1 MNSKAKKIVATSK
14 APDALGAYSQAIM
27 IDMASE
33 PVNGFVY
40 TSGQLGIDPA
50 TGVLQEGVEAQAKQ
64 AMCNVKAILEEAGSS
79 LDKVV
84 KTTIFISD
92 INDFQA
98 VNGVYE
104 SFFAQENYPAR
115 SVVAVA
121 ALPKNAMLEIEM
133 VALR

>member
-1 MNSKAKKIVATSK
+1 
-14 APDALGAYSQAIM
+14 M

-50 TGVLQEGVEAQAKQ
+50 TGVLQEEVEAQ
-64 AMCNVKAILEEAGSS
+64 AMCNVKAILEEVGSS

-98 VNGVYE
+98 VNGGYE

-121 ALPKNAMLEIEM
+121 APPKNAMLEIEV
-133 VALR
+133 VALH